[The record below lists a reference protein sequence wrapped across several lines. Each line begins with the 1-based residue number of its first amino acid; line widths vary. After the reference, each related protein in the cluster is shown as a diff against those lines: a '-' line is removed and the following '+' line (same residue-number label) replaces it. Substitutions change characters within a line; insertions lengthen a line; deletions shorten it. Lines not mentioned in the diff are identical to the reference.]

1 MTKNTSFEEVAE
13 WIRKTY
19 YKTVSYS
26 DVGRWHQIYG
36 EMNTITDIIRILK
49 QKQKEELK

>member
-1 MTKNTSFEEVAE
+1 MTENTSFEEVAE

-19 YKTVSYS
+19 YKTVNYS